1 MCRAGFAYYPRVKVF
16 VGGGVIHTYYSM
28 TDKELISVRLETD
41 TKQRVEKYADEH
53 DVSRSVAIRRLLDKG
68 ADFEEAG
75 IAVAASRQIDN
86 KDEGEQDNK
95 GKAMTDGGPVARP
108 ALNFVGAILGTV
120 SLLMFG
126 ALSLLLVGV
135 KFPFVDY
142 VSLMGA
148 MTSGL
153 LVTTTI
159 FLILYTEIPEDID
172 MVLYAKTSQIRSR
185 LPSKA
190 KQ

>member
-1 MCRAGFAYYPRVKVF
+1 
-16 VGGGVIHTYYSM
+16 M
-28 TDKELISVRLETD
+28 TEKELISVRLETD
-41 TKQRVEKYADEH
+41 TKQRVEEYADEH
-53 DVSRSVAIRRLLDKG
+53 GVSRSVAIRRLLDKG
-68 ADFEEAG
+68 VDLEEAG
-75 IAVAASRQIDN
+75 IAVAASRQTGN
-86 KDEGEQDNK
+86 EDEGKQDNE

-108 ALNFVGAILGTV
+108 ALNLVGVIFGTL

-126 ALSLLLVGV
+126 ALCLLLVGI

-172 MVLYAKTSQIRSR
+172 VVLYAKTSGIRSK

>member
-1 MCRAGFAYYPRVKVF
+1 
-16 VGGGVIHTYYSM
+16 M

-41 TKQRVEKYADEH
+41 TKQRVEEYADEH
-53 DVSRSVAIRRLLDKG
+53 DVTRSVAIRRLLDKG
-68 ADFEEAG
+68 ADLEDAG
-75 IAVAASRQIDN
+75 ITVAASSQTDN
-86 KDEGEQDNK
+86 EDGDKQNNE

-108 ALNFVGAILGTV
+108 ALNFVGAIFGTI

-126 ALSLLLVGV
+126 ALSLLLVGIR
-135 KFPFVDY
+135 FPFVDY
-142 VSLMGA
+142 LNLMGA

-172 MVLYAKTSQIRSR
+172 VILYAKTSQIRSK